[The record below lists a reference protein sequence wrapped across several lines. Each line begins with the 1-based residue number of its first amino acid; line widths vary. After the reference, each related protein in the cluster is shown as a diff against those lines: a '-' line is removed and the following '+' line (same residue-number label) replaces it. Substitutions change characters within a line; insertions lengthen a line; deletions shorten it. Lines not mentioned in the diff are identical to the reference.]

1 MNKRKRGEE
10 ERKHKKGKERGGW
23 PVARKMAGK
32 SKIQQK
38 RRVFLERSSEP
49 LSLKKETVK
58 TKGMIS
64 PQR

>member
-1 MNKRKRGEE
+1 MI
-10 ERKHKKGKERGGW
+10 
-23 PVARKMAGK
+23 VLARKMAGN